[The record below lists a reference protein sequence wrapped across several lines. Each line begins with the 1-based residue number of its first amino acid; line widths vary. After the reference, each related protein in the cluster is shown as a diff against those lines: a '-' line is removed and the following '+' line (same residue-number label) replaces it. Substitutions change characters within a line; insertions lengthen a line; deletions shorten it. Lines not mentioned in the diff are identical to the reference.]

1 MKEMKATSTA
11 VFMLIVMSLIILGC
25 SSKRTPTQITASPNQ
40 TAASTNF
47 NQITETIKS
56 RIVQIALVTNQSYTS
71 TGNVTIIGTGFL
83 LNNDGYVITA
93 AHYIPFY
100 VVGHPMPGDNVPYN
114 PPHPKLVIVVTDYQ
128 NGNPPVFPPPTIDTY
143 NDCDFIQWDLG
154 HDLVLLKIIPVV
166 PVPTPFIFFS
176 NGTHRTIDVGNAPL
190 ITDNV
195 STGTPVAI
203 TGYSVNQTV
212 PETITGHMI
221 SEPVGNYYTT
231 DIVTDNKTNLDLSGS
246 PVYSVR
252 TGDIIGILIKNN
264 DGSNVI
270 IPSRYILNLFNNK
283 DTVNWVAGN

>member
-1 MKEMKATSTA
+1 MKARGTI
-11 VFMLIVMSLIILGC
+11 VFLLVIMSLIISGC
-25 SSKRTPTQITASPNQ
+25 FSKRTPPQVTTSPNQ

-47 NQITETIKS
+47 NQITENIKS

-83 LNNDGYVITA
+83 LNNDGYVITL

-114 PPHPKLVIVVTDYQ
+114 PPHPKLVIVVTADQ
-128 NGNPPVFPPPTIDTY
+128 NGNPPVFPPPT
-143 NDCDFIQWDLG
+143 NDCEVIAFDRG
-154 HDLVLLKIIPVV
+154 RDLVLLKIIPVV
-166 PVPTPFIFFS
+166 PGTPPPPFIAFS
-176 NGTHRTIDVGNAPL
+176 NGTHGTIIDVGNAPL

-195 STGTPVAI
+195 ASNTPVAI

-212 PETITGHMI
+212 PGTITGHVI
-221 SEPVGNYYTT
+221 SEPLRNYYTT
-231 DIVTDNKTNLDLSGS
+231 DIVTDNKTNLGFSGS

-252 TGDIIGILIKNN
+252 TGDIIGILI
-264 DGSNVI
+264 GSNVI